1 MLHSLAKLGDSHAK
15 VLKRL
20 LQLKTLDGTPAFD
33 VNRKNN
39 RGLTPLHIAC
49 EVHKPTVLHTF
60 ETIQIL
66 QENGASCTD
75 RVSKNHDEKSKLT
88 LEI

>member
-1 MLHSLAKLGDSHAK
+1 MLHCLAKLGDSHAK

-20 LQLKTLDGTPAFD
+20 LQLKNADNTPAFD

-49 EVHKPTVLHTF
+49 EVHKPNVLHTF
-60 ETIQIL
+60 EVVQIL
-66 QENGASCTD
+66 QENGASCKD
-75 RVSKNHDEKSKLT
+75 RVSKNYD
-88 LEI
+88 